1 MPEMV
6 RSEWN
11 EFVGNAVDEFLS
23 VVRPGTPLA
32 TQLAFEMPRKKH
44 YVKVF
49 DLEHELRRPHATSDV
64 RHLLTSYS
72 MRLVAA
78 GAAGGTVRCNDGDST
93 VDCEFI
99 LRPNREPH
107 YRCVGHAPPHCY
119 DAGGRSILCP

>member
-1 MPEMV
+1 MAEMV
-6 RSEWN
+6 RSDWN

-32 TQLAFEMPRKKH
+32 EQFVFEMPTKKR
-44 YVKVF
+44 YVKVL
-49 DLEHELRRPHATSDV
+49 DLEDELRRPHSTSDV

-78 GAAGGTVRCNDGDST
+78 GAAGGTVRCNDDNTT

-99 LRPNREPH
+99 LRPNKEPH

-119 DAGGRSILCP
+119 GADGRSIRCP